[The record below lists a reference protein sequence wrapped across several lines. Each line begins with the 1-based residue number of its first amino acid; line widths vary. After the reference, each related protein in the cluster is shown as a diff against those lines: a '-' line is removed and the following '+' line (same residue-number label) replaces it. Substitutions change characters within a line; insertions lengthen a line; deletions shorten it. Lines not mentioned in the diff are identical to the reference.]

1 MKNIIFL
8 ILFSFFIK
16 GEKSVE
22 VLKWPQL
29 QSILEKDNGKVKI
42 VNFWA
47 TWCKPCMQELPDF
60 EKIHLEYKDKNVEV
74 ILVSLDQASMAN
86 TRVKASLEK
95 NTITA
100 RVILLDEVD
109 FNKWINNIDSTWS
122 GAIPATLVIYQKN
135 NVRQFYEKQFSYT
148 ELKQIIN
155 TINP

>member
-8 ILFSFFIK
+8 LLFSFFIK

-29 QSILEKDNGKVKI
+29 KTILENDNGKVKI

-60 EKIHLEYKDKNVEV
+60 EKINLEYKDKNVEV
-74 ILVSLDQASMAN
+74 LLVSLDQAALAN

-95 NTITA
+95 NNITA
-100 RVILLDEVD
+100 RVVLLDEVD

-122 GAIPATLVIYQKN
+122 GAIPATLVIYQKKN
-135 NVRQFYEKQFSYT
+135 IRQFHEKQFSYA
-148 ELKQIIN
+148 ELKQII
-155 TINP
+155 TTLNP

>member
-29 QSILEKDNGKVKI
+29 QSILEKDNDKIKI

-60 EKIHLEYKDKNVEV
+60 EKINLEYKDKNVEI
-74 ILVSLDQASMAN
+74 ILVSLDQAALAN

-95 NTITA
+95 NNITA
-100 RVILLDEVD
+100 RVVLLDEVD
-109 FNKWINNIDSTWS
+109 FNKWINHVDSTWS
-122 GAIPATLVIYQKN
+122 GAIPATLVIYQKTN
-135 NVRQFYEKQFSYT
+135 IRQFREKQFSYT

>member
-1 MKNIIFL
+1 MKNIFFL

-60 EKIHLEYKDKNVEV
+60 EKINLEYKDKNVEV
-74 ILVSLDQASMAN
+74 ILVSLDQAALAN

-95 NTITA
+95 NNITA
-100 RVILLDEVD
+100 RVVLLDEVD
-109 FNKWINNIDSTWS
+109 FNKWIKQVDSTWS
-122 GAIPATLVIYQKN
+122 GAIPATLVIYQKTN
-135 NVRQFYEKQFSYT
+135 IRQFREKQFSYT